1 METTPSRNIS
11 GSTFLALIQF
21 KPAYQRK
28 EPHQLLIRH
37 IEHLTNLSRAA
48 RCIAF
53 VAFLASFV
61 LLILL
66 LSKLRAQIEAVKR
79 RRTRYGFFFN
89 ARYEYMLLSCLDK
102 FKFDFYANW
111 TYLIMLGKKLT
122 TAQVKVV
129 TAEATPIE
137 IKPIKFLC
145 NAVDSY
151 AVRDVGHENET
162 FDFTEPANPNKHLL
176 DIEEQDLVR
185 FYEKKSKPP
194 HFWQSYLQ
202 QKRANSFQYKKLR
215 EEEFIRMNRS
225 SDALHNVGLNKQAT
239 KSLSF
244 PILNIGQR
252 VRSIL
257 AAKLKKPKSLVRLE
271 NLRKSAKISHLSTSM
286 SFQLPTILIT
296 DTSKMHTSVIN
307 LDTFEPEKHRK
318 F

>member
-1 METTPSRNIS
+1 METIPSRNIS

-21 KPAYQRK
+21 KSDFNQRK

-48 RCIAF
+48 RCLAF

-66 LSKLRAQIEAVKR
+66 LSKLHAQIEAVKR

-89 ARYEYMLLSCLDK
+89 ARYEYMLLSCVDK
-102 FKFDFYANW
+102 LKFDFYAHW
-111 TYLIMLGKKLT
+111 SYLIMLGKKLT
-122 TAQVKVV
+122 TAQVKV
-129 TAEATPIE
+129 TAESTTPIE
-137 IKPIKFLC
+137 LKPIKFLC
-145 NAVDSY
+145 NTI
-151 AVRDVGHENET
+151 VRDVGHENET
-162 FDFTEPANPNKHLL
+162 FELTEPANPNKHLL
-176 DIEEQDLVR
+176 EIEEQELVR

-215 EEEFIRMNRS
+215 DEEIIRMNRS
-225 SDALHNVGLNKQAT
+225 SDALGNVGLTKQTT

-244 PILNIGQR
+244 PLLNIGQR
-252 VRSIL
+252 VRSML
-257 AAKLKKPKSLVRLE
+257 AAKLKKPKSLIRLE